1 MKLTFT
7 DQSWLDA
14 FEALEAGFSS
24 CVDLIIPDP
33 EERRIALRKAWNRR
47 DAYRR
52 DVMHAHRQNRLS
64 LVQADLEANRH
75 RIHRPVHTRPDPI

>member
-1 MKLTFT
+1 MNLTLT

-33 EERRIALRKAWNRR
+33 VQRRTALRQAWNRR

-52 DVMHAHRQNRLS
+52 DVMHVHKQNRLS
-64 LVQADLEANRH
+64 LDYADIEANRH
-75 RIHRPVHTRPDPI
+75 RTHQPVNTRPDPI